1 MRIGHAHDSCVSV
14 LRIPN
19 AHRYAHAQYA
29 FFMRIGPETTPISGG
44 SRQIFALPRVMCPRV
59 AIRQEG
65 CKIGHVA
72 LPRSKYAFL
81 TLPRYSMIALSNAV
95 EPLRMANIITGESV
109 YQWSIVSA
117 DGQPT
122 AASNGLQLSPT
133 VALELL
139 GPADILFVCG
149 GVNVQEAVSP
159 KILAALRRLAE
170 RRIPLGALCTGG
182 YALAKAGLLDKY
194 RATIHW
200 ENLSA
205 LREEFPRI
213 QLSDQLFS
221 IDRDRFTCSGGVA
234 PLDLMLHLVESKL
247 GARVSQ
253 LISEQFIVERVRND
267 RDRQYVP
274 LRAQIG
280 VSHES
285 LIKVA
290 QLMEENIEKP
300 LSLDEIASATG
311 LSRRQ
316 IERLFKRHLNCVPKR
331 YYLQMRLR
339 RAREL
344 LLQTSMPIIDITTAC
359 GFQSPPHFSRCYRA
373 QFGCPPS
380 AERHTH
386 QDGADTSGRAGERGA
401 PA

>member
-1 MRIGHAHDSCVSV
+1 M
-14 LRIPN
+14 
-19 AHRYAHAQYA
+19 
-29 FFMRIGPETTPISGG
+29 
-44 SRQIFALPRVMCPRV
+44 
-59 AIRQEG
+59 
-65 CKIGHVA
+65 
-72 LPRSKYAFL
+72 
-81 TLPRYSMIALSNAV
+81 
-95 EPLRMANIITGESV
+95 
-109 YQWSIVSA
+109 
-117 DGQPT
+117 
-122 AASNGLQLSPT
+122 
-133 VALELL
+133 ALEPV
-139 GPADILFVCG
+139 GTVDILFVCG
-149 GVNVQEAVSP
+149 GVDVQAAVSP
-159 KILAALRRLAE
+159 KILAALKRLAE
-170 RRIPLGALCTGG
+170 RRVPLGALCTGG
-182 YALAKAGLLDKY
+182 YALAKAGLLDRY

-247 GARVSQ
+247 GAHVSQ
-253 LISEQFIVERVRND
+253 LISEQFIVDRVRSD

-380 AERHTH
+380 AER
-386 QDGADTSGRAGERGA
+386 QSRAGQGPPAAPAANWSRPEDGARTRGLPYYAACRFAACRGREAAIASDTLPLPSCVKRPREALTRSRAWRFRQWQSKPKA
-401 PA
+401 NSTYAT

>member
-1 MRIGHAHDSCVSV
+1 V
-14 LRIPN
+14 P
-19 AHRYAHAQYA
+19 
-29 FFMRIGPETTPISGG
+29 
-44 SRQIFALPRVMCPRV
+44 
-59 AIRQEG
+59 
-65 CKIGHVA
+65 
-72 LPRSKYAFL
+72 LPRSKFAFL

-95 EPLRMANIITGESV
+95 EPLRMANIITGQTV
-109 YQWSIVSA
+109 YEWSIVSI
-117 DGQPT
+117 DGHPT
-122 AASNGLQLSPT
+122 PASNGLQLSPT
-133 VALELL
+133 APLEQA
-139 GPADILFVCG
+139 GNVDILFVCG
-149 GVNVQEAVSP
+149 GVHVQDAVSA

-170 RRIPLGALCTGG
+170 RRVPLGALCTGG
-182 YALAKAGLLDKY
+182 YALAKAGLLDRY

-213 QLSDQLFS
+213 LLSDQLFS

-234 PLDLMLHLVESKL
+234 PLDLMLHLVETRL

-253 LISEQFIVERVRND
+253 LISEQFIVDRVRSD

-290 QLMEENIEKP
+290 QLMEEHIEKP
-300 LSLDEIASATG
+300 LSLDQIASATG

-380 AERHTH
+380 AERQSRHGKAVAAVVT
-386 QDGADTSGRAGERGA
+386 DEEAMPGVTAGVPSSPINTA
-401 PA
+401 

>member
-1 MRIGHAHDSCVSV
+1 
-14 LRIPN
+14 
-19 AHRYAHAQYA
+19 
-29 FFMRIGPETTPISGG
+29 
-44 SRQIFALPRVMCPRV
+44 
-59 AIRQEG
+59 
-65 CKIGHVA
+65 
-72 LPRSKYAFL
+72 
-81 TLPRYSMIALSNAV
+81 
-95 EPLRMANIITGESV
+95 MANILTGSTV
-109 YQWSIVSA
+109 YEWSIASL
-117 DGQPT
+117 DGAPT
-122 AASNGLQLSPT
+122 PASNGLQISPT
-133 VALELL
+133 IALDSIKSV
-139 GPADILFVCG
+139 DILFVCG
-149 GVNVQEAVSP
+149 GVNVQSAVSP
-159 KILAALRRLAE
+159 QVLAALRRFAE
-170 RRIPLGALCTGG
+170 RRTPLGALCTGG

-213 QLSDQLFS
+213 LLNDQLFT
-221 IDRDRFTCSGGVA
+221 IDRDRFTCSGGIA
-234 PLDLMLHLVESKL
+234 PLDLMLNLIKSKL
-247 GARVSQ
+247 DARVAQ
-253 LISEQFIVERVRND
+253 LISEQFILDRMRND

-280 VSHES
+280 VSHDT

-300 LSLDEIASATG
+300 LSLDEIAQATA

-316 IERLFKRHLNCVPKR
+316 IERLFRRHLGCVPNR
-331 YYLQMRLR
+331 YYLQIRLR

-380 AERHTH
+380 AERPIRT
-386 QDGADTSGRAGERGA
+386 ARGA
-401 PA
+401 AARRPRQARRQRLQDPV

>member
-1 MRIGHAHDSCVSV
+1 M
-14 LRIPN
+14 
-19 AHRYAHAQYA
+19 
-29 FFMRIGPETTPISGG
+29 T
-44 SRQIFALPRVMCPRV
+44 
-59 AIRQEG
+59 
-65 CKIGHVA
+65 
-72 LPRSKYAFL
+72 LPRSKFAFL
-81 TLPRYSMIALSNAV
+81 TLPRYSMIAVSNAV
-95 EPLRMANIITGESV
+95 EPLRMANIITGQDV
-109 YQWSIVSA
+109 YEWSIVSL
-117 DGQPT
+117 DGTAT
-122 AASNGLQLSPT
+122 AASNGLQLTPT
-133 VALELL
+133 LALDALA
-139 GPADILFVCG
+139 PVDILFVCG
-149 GVNVQEAVSP
+149 GVDVQQAVSS
-159 KILAALRRLAE
+159 KMLAALKRLAE
-170 RRIPLGALCTGG
+170 RRVSLGALCTGG
-182 YALAKAGLLDKY
+182 YALAKAGLLDRY

-213 QLSDQLFS
+213 HLSDQLFS

-234 PLDLMLHLVESKL
+234 PLDLMLHLVEAKL
-247 GARVSQ
+247 GAHVSQ
-253 LISEQFIVERVRND
+253 LICEQFIVERVRSD

-290 QLMEENIEKP
+290 QLMEDNIEKP
-300 LSLDEIASATG
+300 LSLDEIAGATG

-380 AERHTH
+380 AER
-386 QDGADTSGRAGERGA
+386 ARRAAKSA
-401 PA
+401 PLARTEPVPA

>member
-1 MRIGHAHDSCVSV
+1 
-14 LRIPN
+14 
-19 AHRYAHAQYA
+19 
-29 FFMRIGPETTPISGG
+29 
-44 SRQIFALPRVMCPRV
+44 
-59 AIRQEG
+59 
-65 CKIGHVA
+65 VA
-72 LPRSKYAFL
+72 LPRSKFAFL
-81 TLPRYSMIALSNAV
+81 TLPRYSMIAVSNAV
-95 EPLRMANIITGESV
+95 EPLRMANIITGETV
-109 YQWSIVSA
+109 YDWSIVSL
-117 DGQPT
+117 DGEPT
-122 AASNGLQLSPT
+122 PASNGLQLSPT
-133 VALELL
+133 VSLEKL
-139 GPADILFVCG
+139 GAVDILFVCG
-149 GVNVQEAVSP
+149 GVDVQAAVSA
-159 KILAALRRLAE
+159 KTVAALRRLAE
-170 RRIPLGALCTGG
+170 RRVPLGALCTGG

-213 QLSDQLFS
+213 RLSDQLFT

-234 PLDLMLHLVESKL
+234 PLDLMLHVVESQL

-253 LISEQFIVERVRND
+253 LISEQFIVDRVRSD

-290 QLMEENIEKP
+290 QLMEDNIEKP
-300 LSLDEIASATG
+300 LSLDEIAAATG

-380 AERHTH
+380 SERQSRQARLAAQART
-386 QDGADTSGRAGERGA
+386 RGEVSTL
-401 PA
+401 

>member
-1 MRIGHAHDSCVSV
+1 VRG
-14 LRIPN
+14 N
-19 AHRYAHAQYA
+19 QTE
-29 FFMRIGPETTPISGG
+29 F
-44 SRQIFALPRVMCPRV
+44 
-59 AIRQEG
+59 
-65 CKIGHVA
+65 
-72 LPRSKYAFL
+72 AFL
-81 TLPRYSMIALSNAV
+81 TLPQYSMIALSNAV
-95 EPLRMANIITGESV
+95 EPLRMANKQLGKAAYS
-109 YQWSIVSA
+109 WSIASL
-117 DGQPT
+117 DGTPT
-122 AASNGLQLSPT
+122 AASNGLQLTPT
-133 VALELL
+133 VALESIRCV
-139 GPADILFVCG
+139 DILFVCG
-149 GVNVQEAVSP
+149 GVDVQAGVSP
-159 KILAALRRLAE
+159 RLLTVLRRFAE

-182 YALAKAGLLDKY
+182 YALARAGLLDKY

-213 QLSDQLFS
+213 LLNDQLFT

-234 PLDLMLHLVESKL
+234 PLDLMLHLVKAKH
-247 GARVSQ
+247 GARISQ
-253 LISEQFIVERVRND
+253 LISEQFIVDRVRND

-280 VSHES
+280 VSHDT
-285 LIKVA
+285 LIRVA
-290 QLMEENIEKP
+290 QLMEQNIEKP
-300 LSLDEIASATG
+300 LSLDEIAAATE

-380 AERHTH
+380 AERQIRHTKPSTGPR
-386 QDGADTSGRAGERGA
+386 QRTEVVPG
-401 PA
+401 

>member
-1 MRIGHAHDSCVSV
+1 MRLAHAHTQCTPVMRIGRVGTYPHACRQPRLPPAPV
-14 LRIPN
+14 IPP
-19 AHRYAHAQYA
+19 H
-29 FFMRIGPETTPISGG
+29 P
-44 SRQIFALPRVMCPRV
+44 V
-59 AIRQEG
+59 AIRQERR
-65 CKIGHVA
+65 KIRHVV
-72 LPRSKYAFL
+72 LPRSKFAFL
-81 TLPRYSMIALSNAV
+81 TLQRYSMIALSNAV
-95 EPLRMANIITGESV
+95 EPLRMANTLTGQPV
-109 YQWSIVSA
+109 YEWSIVSL

-122 AASNGLQLSPT
+122 PASNGLQLSPT
-133 VALELL
+133 IPLEQA
-139 GPADILFVCG
+139 GNVDILFVCG
-149 GVNVQEAVSP
+149 GVEIQDAVSP
-159 KILAALRRLAE
+159 KVLAALKRLAE

-182 YALAKAGLLDKY
+182 YALAKAGLLEKY

-234 PLDLMLHLVESKL
+234 PLDLMLHLVEQKL
-247 GARVSQ
+247 GARISQ
-253 LISEQFIVERVRND
+253 LISEQFIVDRIRSD

-274 LRAQIG
+274 LRAQLG

-290 QLMEENIEKP
+290 QLMEDNIERP
-300 LSLDEIASATG
+300 LSLDEIAAATG

-380 AERHTH
+380 AERMSR
-386 QDGADTSGRAGERGA
+386 QAKVAQGARGESARL
-401 PA
+401 

>member
-1 MRIGHAHDSCVSV
+1 VAESA
-14 LRIPN
+14 LRPLKPLPKS
-19 AHRYAHAQYA
+19 RY
-29 FFMRIGPETTPISGG
+29 G
-44 SRQIFALPRVMCPRV
+44 
-59 AIRQEG
+59 
-65 CKIGHVA
+65 
-72 LPRSKYAFL
+72 FL
-81 TLPRYSMIALSNAV
+81 TLPRYSMIALANAV
-95 EPLRMANIITGESV
+95 EPLRMANIITGQTV
-109 YQWSIVSA
+109 YEWAIVSL

-122 AASNGLQLSPT
+122 PASNGLQLSPT
-133 VALELL
+133 IPLEQA
-139 GPADILFVCG
+139 GPVDILFVCG
-149 GVNVQEAVSP
+149 GVNVQQAVSP
-159 KILAALRRLAE
+159 KVLGALKRLAE
-170 RRIPLGALCTGG
+170 RRVPLGALCTGG
-182 YALAKAGLLDKY
+182 YALAKAGLLDRY

-213 QLSDQLFS
+213 NLSDQLFT
-221 IDRDRFTCSGGVA
+221 IDQDRFTCSGGVA

-253 LISEQFIVERVRND
+253 LISEQFIVDRVRSD

-285 LIKVA
+285 LIRVA

-300 LSLDEIASATG
+300 LSLDEIATATR

-380 AERHTH
+380 AERQPGKGKATPLP
-386 QDGADTSGRAGERGA
+386 RPEGESA

>member
-1 MRIGHAHDSCVSV
+1 MRG
-14 LRIPN
+14 N
-19 AHRYAHAQYA
+19 QTE
-29 FFMRIGPETTPISGG
+29 F
-44 SRQIFALPRVMCPRV
+44 
-59 AIRQEG
+59 
-65 CKIGHVA
+65 
-72 LPRSKYAFL
+72 AFL
-81 TLPRYSMIALSNAV
+81 TMPRYSMIALSNAV
-95 EPLRMANIITGESV
+95 EPLRMANIQLGRPA
-109 YQWSIVSA
+109 YAWSITSL

-122 AASNGLQLSPT
+122 PASNGLQLTPT
-133 VALELL
+133 VPLESIRSV
-139 GPADILFVCG
+139 DILFVCG
-149 GVNVQEAVSP
+149 GVDVQQGVSP
-159 KILAALRRLAE
+159 RLLAALRRFAD

-182 YALAKAGLLDKY
+182 YALARAGLLDKY

-213 QLSDQLFS
+213 LLNDQLFT

-234 PLDLMLHLVESKL
+234 PLDLMLHLVKAKH
-247 GARVSQ
+247 GARISQ
-253 LISEQFIVERVRND
+253 LISEQFIVDRVRND

-280 VSHES
+280 VSHDT
-285 LIKVA
+285 LIRVA
-290 QLMEENIEKP
+290 QLMEQNIEKP
-300 LSLDEIASATG
+300 LSLDEIAAATE

-316 IERLFKRHLNCVPKR
+316 IERLFKRHLGCVPKR

-380 AERHTH
+380 AERQIRHTKA
-386 QDGADTSGRAGERGA
+386 GSGLRTRSDVLS
-401 PA
+401 